1 MRKNFVGIFL
11 FFFIINQSYAKTNVS
26 LKNPPPAI
34 TVNDPLKAVSNYMQ
48 NKVNRIA
55 GVDTI
60 HILALR
66 AEFVQDNVATTTGDG
81 RFDLSSQSDYA
92 FDRPPHNRTYFQQQ
106 LLALANYFSRVSR
119 GKLIFQADV
128 FPQEEDAA
136 YQLPQDMVY
145 YSGQEND
152 DLKKQRWAELLRDAV
167 NAADV
172 ENGPDFSAY
181 DVVIVFHAGVGAD
194 FAFDF
199 DSTPYDIQ
207 SVFLDFE
214 SLKETLGRGDD
225 HFKGV
230 STKNKTFIKEGIL
243 LPETQNQDGLDLAL
257 LGTMTLLMGSQLGMP
272 VLFDSESGDAG
283 IGKWGL
289 MDQGSY
295 NFQGLVPA
303 QPCAWMKIYM
313 GWEEPVVVTNAEQ
326 LRIGIANSV
335 SPHIYKI
342 PINANEYF
350 LVENRQQDWNGDNMT
365 FGRDAAGKRAQFDST
380 GQVVADKDI
389 GVITRVDEYDYG
401 LPGSGI
407 LIWHID
413 DSVIREK
420 LASNTINNDRDHRG
434 IDLVECDGAQDIGFN
449 YSMFDAGY
457 GTDSGDYWDP
467 YWAGNE
473 SHKIVNDHAENVELS
488 SKTIPNSNA
497 NNGAVSHVRLYNFS
511 ARDTVMTFSVGSDW
525 TQDGF
530 PRYAGK
536 DFGAASLLSF
546 HDANNSGNGLIAVRR
561 DGAVLGWKENGEKLI
576 ANDAK
581 VAVQNATGDTI
592 VYDLALFAT
601 ADDSVFLPPI
611 AADFDGNGTDEIVAV
626 DKTGKIY
633 LWSVQDANGNGSAD
647 LLASINL
654 GAAPTA
660 GPMILPKTA
669 AASPVII
676 LGTSDGNI
684 HSFSFSNGHLNENN
698 FRNLKGGGI
707 AGLAGVSDQFA
718 DCIAVTDQGD
728 VFALDMDLNI
738 IWQINFGQSTARLF
752 PMVADFDGVPGQ
764 EVVVISQNGM
774 MLAIDGQGNVIA
786 ENNMNFDLPEMSA
799 PALGDA
805 DGDGLPEILL
815 NASGLFGAFEY
826 TGVPVSNFTKP
837 YASLVLNP
845 PSLASPLWM
854 KNEAGQKAI
863 TFVAAPS
870 GLFNAYDVRARMFDG
885 FPLTTSAEIVA
896 TPLFTD
902 VDSDGDVDLFVIST
916 DGFLYGWDL
925 PLEAANSNSWS
936 QYGGDQYKTFALSGS
951 SQRIVS
957 AAGLLP
963 AKKVF
968 CYPNPTENNR
978 THIRYTLT
986 KTADKLGVRIYDM
999 AGEFV
1004 QELPAGQVTA
1014 GDHEIVWNVANIE
1027 SGVYLARVE
1036 AESGSENSVEFIKI
1050 AVVK

>member
-1 MRKNFVGIFL
+1 MRNIFFGIILLFL
-11 FFFIINQSYAKTNVS
+11 IINQSYAKSNVS
-26 LKNPPPAI
+26 LENPPLAI
-34 TVNDPLKAVSNYMQ
+34 TVNDPLEAVSNYLL
-48 NKVNRIA
+48 NKVNRVA

-66 AEFVQDNVATTTGDG
+66 AEFVQDNVATTSGDG

-106 LLALANYFSRVSR
+106 MLALANYFSRVSR
-119 GKLIFQADV
+119 GKLVLQADV
-128 FPQEEDAA
+128 FPQEKDAA

-181 DVVIVFHAGVGAD
+181 DVVTVFHAGVGAD

-214 SLKETLGRGDD
+214 SLKETLGNGDD
-225 HFKGV
+225 SFNGV
-230 STKNKTFIKEGIL
+230 PTKSKTFIKEGII
-243 LPETQNQDGLDLAL
+243 LPETQNQDGLNLAL

-272 VLFDSESGDAG
+272 VLFNSESGDAG

-313 GWEEPVVVTNAEQ
+313 GWEKPVVVTSAEQ

-350 LVENRQQDWNGDNMT
+350 LLENRQQDWNGDKMT
-365 FGRDAAGKRAQFDST
+365 FGRDEAGKRAQFDST
-380 GQVVADKDI
+380 GQIVADKDI
-389 GVITRVDEYDYG
+389 GVITHVDEYDYG

-407 LIWHID
+407 LVWHID
-413 DSVIREK
+413 DGVIRQK

-434 IDLVECDGAQDIGFN
+434 VDLVECDGAQDIGFN

-467 YWAGNE
+467 YWNGNE
-473 SHKIVNDHAENVELS
+473 SHKIVNDHAENVELA

-497 NNGAVSHVRLYNFS
+497 NDGAVSHVRFFNFS

-525 TQDGF
+525 AQTGF
-530 PRYAGK
+530 PQYAGK

-546 HDANNSGNGLIAVRR
+546 HDANNSGNDLIAVRR
-561 DGAVLGWKENGEKLI
+561 DGSVLGWKKNGEKLI

-581 VAVQNATGDTI
+581 VALQDAIGDTI
-592 VYDLALFAT
+592 VHDLALFAV
-601 ADDSVFLPPI
+601 AEDSIFLPPV
-611 AADFDGNGTDEIVAV
+611 AADFDGDGSDEIVAA
-626 DKTGKIY
+626 DKAGKIY
-633 LWSVQDANGNGSAD
+633 LWSVQDTDGNGVAD
-647 LLASINL
+647 LLASTNF
-654 GAAPTA
+654 GAVPTA
-660 GPMILPKTA
+660 GPMILPKTV

-684 HSFSFSNGHLNENN
+684 HSFSFSDGHLNENN
-698 FRNLKGGGI
+698 FRNFKGGKI
-707 AGLAGVSDQFA
+707 TGLAGVSDQFA

-728 VFALDMDLNI
+728 VFALDTDLNI
-738 IWQINFGQSTARLF
+738 IWQINSGQSMGRLF
-752 PMVADFDGVPGQ
+752 PLVADFDGASGQ
-764 EVVVISQNGM
+764 QVVIISQNGM
-774 MLAIDGQGNVIA
+774 MLVIDGQGNVIA

-805 DGDGLPEILL
+805 DGDGVPEILL
-815 NASGLFGAFEY
+815 NASGLFQAFEY
-826 TGVPVSNFTKP
+826 TGVPVSNFAKP
-837 YASLVLNP
+837 YASPILNP
-845 PSLASPLWM
+845 VSLASPLWL
-854 KNEAGQKAI
+854 KNEAGQKPI
-863 TFVAAPS
+863 TFVASPA
-870 GLFNAYDVRARMFDG
+870 GLLTAYDARARMLDG
-885 FPLTTSAEIVA
+885 FPLTTSDDIVA

-902 VDSDGDVDLFVIST
+902 IDSDGDVDLFVIST

-925 PLEAANSNSWS
+925 PLETANSNSWS
-936 QYGGDQYKTFALSGS
+936 QYGGDQYKTFSLPGS
-951 SQRIVS
+951 SRRIVS
-957 AAGLLP
+957 ASGLLP

-986 KTADKLGVRIYDM
+986 KTAEKLGVRIYDI

-1014 GDHEIVWNVANIE
+1014 GDHEIVWDVANIE

-1036 AESGSENSVEFIKI
+1036 AESDSENSVEFIKI